1 MASLLLIKGGDMK
14 LNYDIAIAISVA
26 GSRKAA
32 VWNPQ
37 KMMWSDFITKVSR
50 PFVSPETLQE
60 YKALPTG

>member
-1 MASLLLIKGGDMK
+1 MK
-14 LNYDIAIAISVA
+14 LNYDIAITISVA